1 MRLNESKHYFQG
13 DHLLLNGSMLVLE
26 TQYIG
31 RLTEN
36 YTSNETLIMIP
47 DLRPT
52 ILGLI
57 GPYSLGSRMQF

>member
-1 MRLNESKHYFQG
+1 MAIL
-13 DHLLLNGSMLVLE
+13 LVLE

-57 GPYSLGSRMQF
+57 GLYSLGSRMQF